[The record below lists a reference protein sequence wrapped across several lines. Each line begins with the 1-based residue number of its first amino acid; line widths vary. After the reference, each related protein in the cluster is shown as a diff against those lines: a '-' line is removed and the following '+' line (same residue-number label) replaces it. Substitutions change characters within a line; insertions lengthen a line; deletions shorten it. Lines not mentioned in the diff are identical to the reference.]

1 MLLNIQCNFVCCGGL
16 FVLGGISPS
25 LHEMYR
31 FKFVKLVVASGGCD
45 GEAAPSC
52 FISPGG
58 EVRAGLEGKPAPRQ
72 ALFGVGEGRRRAGCL
87 FQPYRLACVL
97 CGVDAIQSC

>member
-58 EVRAGLEGKPAPRQ
+58 EVRVGLEGKPAPGRHC
-72 ALFGVGEGRRRAGCL
+72 LEWVRVGEEQGVCSSPTGLPVC
-87 FQPYRLACVL
+87 CV
-97 CGVDAIQSC
+97 G